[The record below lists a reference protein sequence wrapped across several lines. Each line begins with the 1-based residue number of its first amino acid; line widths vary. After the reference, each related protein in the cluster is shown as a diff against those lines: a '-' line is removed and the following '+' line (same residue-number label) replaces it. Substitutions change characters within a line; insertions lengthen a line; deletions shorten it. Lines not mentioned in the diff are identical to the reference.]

1 MLSPIPRMEV
11 CFALNITMNFA
22 DARMAEIAEKV
33 AHGERLTLEDGLFLY
48 ESDDLPSIGMLAN
61 QVNNRINGKKV
72 YFIQNMSL
80 YFTNVCEEHC
90 AFCHFR
96 RDEGEDGAYTL
107 TPSQMLEYIEQNY
120 SPEIREFHISQGHNP
135 HVPFEYYVESIRTL
149 KKHYPDV
156 TIKAHTAAEIEF
168 FSRHSGLSYKEV
180 LQTLMNA
187 GLETL
192 PGGGAEIL
200 SDRYRKKMRL
210 KDKASSEEWL
220 EVHRTAHQLG
230 MKTHATMLYGA
241 VETLEERLQH
251 MIQLR
256 ELQDETNGFLV
267 FIPNSVQPA
276 SKTAGIKRRVPAF
289 DELKTM
295 AISRLMLDNFPH
307 IKAYFINIGIKM
319 TQISFS
325 FGASDAHGTIV
336 KERISHSAGATSPD
350 GVTKDELIWLIKG
363 AGRIPV
369 ERDTFYNELKV
380 YE

>member
-1 MLSPIPRMEV
+1 MSLTTISIQDR
-11 CFALNITMNFA
+11 
-22 DARMAEIAEKV
+22 RMAEIADKV
-33 AHGERLTLEDGLFLY
+33 EHGERLTLEDGLFLY
-48 ESDDLPSIGMLAN
+48 ESDDLPMIGHLADRL
-61 QVNNRINGKKV
+61 NRRLNGKKV
-72 YFIQNMSL
+72 YFVQNMSL

-107 TPSQMLEYIEQNY
+107 TPDQMLEYVAEHFH
-120 SPEIREFHISQGHNP
+120 PEMREFHISQGHNP
-135 HVPFEYYVESIRTL
+135 HVSFDYYVDCIRTL
-149 KKHYPDV
+149 KRHYPQV

-168 FSRHSGLSYKEV
+168 FSRISGLSYKEV
-180 LQTLMNA
+180 LQALMEA

-210 KDKASSEEWL
+210 KDKASTDEWL

-241 VETLEERLQH
+241 IETMEERIQH

-256 ELQDETNGFLV
+256 ELQDETGGFMV

-276 SKTAGIKRRVPAF
+276 SVNASIKRRVPAF
-289 DELKTM
+289 DELKTI

-319 TQISFS
+319 TQLAFS
-325 FGASDAHGTIV
+325 FGASDAHGTIIQ
-336 KERISHSAGATSPD
+336 ERISHAAGATSPE

-380 YE
+380 FE